1 MKHRS
6 IPQEIRKG
14 EEARGWT
21 PPLTPPTL
29 NAAIAAAAMAGPKL
43 PPFQGD

>member
-1 MKHRS
+1 MNHRS

-21 PPLTPPTL
+21 PLNATIL